1 MPPGGG
7 QQSPVRSQPQE
18 ALQRGARQ
26 HHQVIKGDLSIISK
40 LVLRMVLCPQSSM
53 AMSDRDKTIAC
64 IIMIFQDLE
73 CAESQGPLP
82 SVHGAS
88 HRLG

>member
-26 HHQVIKGDLSIISK
+26 HHQVIKGDLSIIREIG
-40 LVLRMVLCPQSSM
+40 VEDGVVSSLAM
-53 AMSDRDKTIAC
+53 ADR
-64 IIMIFQDLE
+64 
-73 CAESQGPLP
+73 QG
-82 SVHGAS
+82 
-88 HRLG
+88 